1 LGGTLNGFQLPITA
15 FYKCVKTYSFDQLSV
30 NRFTN
35 LYYPRWGV
43 IAAGV
48 GRAFSCICM
57 SVSLFVSALKGKR
70 LELSAPNLVHIYSIA
85 VARHALTQSQK
96 IKVKVAR
103 LQNPHSDAY
112 SYSRVLLLPA
122 WVCMSIRLPMFSS
135 SYCYY
140 YYHENVINLILY
152 YITVRSNWL
161 WCMCTYS
168 WNVTLYAVHFS
179 GSLLECGVNDEPIV
193 PLPFLMVTMHC
204 GSWGATTAV
213 NHPVNTCRHQHKCTP
228 LFKHL

>member
-1 LGGTLNGFQLPITA
+1 MQLLPRVGFEPTTCWSQVQRSTCCATHTVPQVSFHKLGGTLNGFQLPITA

-85 VARHALTQSQK
+85 VARHALTQSQGRTVTK
-96 IKVKVAR
+96 SSQWRVQLRPCAAAASVG
-103 LQNPHSDAY
+103 LHVDTTAY
-112 SYSRVLLLPA
+112 VFKFLLLLLLSRK
-122 WVCMSIRLPMFSS
+122 CHQSNF
-135 SYCYY
+135 
-140 YYHENVINLILY
+140 ILH
-152 YITVRSNWL
+152 
-161 WCMCTYS
+161 YS
-168 WNVTLYAVHFS
+168 EVKLAVVYVYL
-179 GSLLECGVNDEPIV
+179 LLERD
-193 PLPFLMVTMHC
+193 PLC
-204 GSWGATTAV
+204 
-213 NHPVNTCRHQHKCTP
+213 CT
-228 LFKHL
+228 L